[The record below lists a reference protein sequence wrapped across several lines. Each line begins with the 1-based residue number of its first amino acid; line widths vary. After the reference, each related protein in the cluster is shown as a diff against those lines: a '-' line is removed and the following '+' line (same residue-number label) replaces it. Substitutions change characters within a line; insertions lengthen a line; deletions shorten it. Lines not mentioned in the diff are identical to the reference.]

1 MPSLSGES
9 AARPNQQRYFEMNLN
24 VVAKTPIEGTDRPS
38 DESQISRSD
47 EQELAVVQLLKDQ
60 FGDYSDPQAYDW
72 SWRETD

>member
-1 MPSLSGES
+1 MPLKVVTKTQIES
-9 AARPNQQRYFEMNLN
+9 TNQ
-24 VVAKTPIEGTDRPS
+24 PS
-38 DESQISRSD
+38 DDTQISQYD

>member
-1 MPSLSGES
+1 MPSVLRHVVVD
-9 AARPNQQRYFEMNLN
+9 ATQVNQY
-24 VVAKTPIEGTDRPS
+24 
-38 DESQISRSD
+38 D